1 MFIHMHDFELKE
13 KSNIIQFDDT
23 GYPVRL
29 CLLVCRCGMSKQEW
43 LYTNRVEDDIEL
55 KWSEISDEEKISEA
69 ADKCRSPCK
78 KSQKLQI

>member
-43 LYTNRVEDDIEL
+43 LYTSRVTDDVEL
-55 KWSEISDEEKISEA
+55 KWSEISDQEEISETV
-69 ADKCRSPCK
+69 DKCGSSSK
-78 KSQKLQI
+78 KS